1 MSGPTADRKWG
12 PSFQNRGPWRSTCQ
26 AASSTYLRPASSSR
40 CCCSRPQQPRPPIRG
55 AFSLS
60 SASLERGPLHDV
72 CTRPGLLDGCVCVQP
87 GLLRSRC
94 VHAAWTPAFVCARRA
109 GGEPAAFLLVRSASI
124 PAGGLAGRRTPSFG
138 TSTTS
143 HDCPASVADSS
154 SLVPRPLFPG

>member
-1 MSGPTADRKWG
+1 MGVCA
-12 PSFQNRGPWRSTCQ
+12 
-26 AASSTYLRPASSSR
+26 
-40 CCCSRPQQPRPPIRG
+40 CSPD
-55 AFSLS
+55 SCV
-60 SASLERGPLHDV
+60 HDV
-72 CTRPGLLDGCVCVQP
+72 CTRPGLLH
-87 GLLRSRC
+87 S
-94 VHAAWTPAFVCARRA
+94 CAHRA